1 MPVRVTRQRKPGG
14 VWYAGGTVRVGKEVR
29 EVAEYSTGSRSRAD
43 ADHIAAT
50 RDGEIR
56 REIQD
61 GPAGRA
67 RSIQIIQAID
77 AYLDRPGGVK
87 AYDVARLY
95 GFGQFLGHRPIAY
108 ALPAWQDW
116 LRAHSNLMPATIA
129 RSRATLQ
136 AALNHG
142 AEALSIPPPRLPGVR
157 GAGGV
162 ERVVYLTDDER
173 RRLLASYNAHA
184 ACPVLVL
191 AYQGFRTQEALRMDW
206 RHVAFGRREIVVP
219 AEGTKTGKG
228 RTVPMH
234 AKTDRLLFG
243 MWCAAGKPDSGPVFL
258 SVRGEPYAD
267 TRGRDGGRQG
277 GNSLSRAH
285 ATACA
290 AAGIVG
296 FRVHDWRHDFATRWL
311 MSGGDILTLQRIC
324 GWSSPRMVQRYA
336 TTTADHMAKSL
347 RQIA

>member
-1 MPVRVTRQRKPGG
+1 MPVRVTRQRNG

-87 AYDVARLY
+87 NYDVARLY
-95 GFGQFLGHRPIAY
+95 AFGEVMGHRPISD

-116 LRAHSNLMPATIA
+116 LRSHANLMPATIA

-173 RRLLASYNAHA
+173 RRLLAAYNPHA

-206 RHVAFGRREIVVP
+206 RWVSFRRPTIAIP
-219 AEGTKTGKG
+219 ASGTKTGTG

-234 AKTDRLLFG
+234 PRVEALLFG
-243 MWCAAGKPDSGPVFL
+243 MWCAAGKPDSGTVFL

-277 GNSLSRAH
+277 GNPLTQAH
-285 ATACA
+285 ETACKR
-290 AAGIVG
+290 AGITG

>member
-1 MPVRVTRQRKPGG
+1 MPVRVTRRRGG
-14 VWYAGGTVRVGKEVR
+14 VWYAGGTVRIGKAVT
-29 EVAEYSTGSRSRAD
+29 VVSEYSTGCADRSS
-43 ADHIAAT
+43 ADHVAAS
-50 RDGEIR
+50 RDAEIR
-56 REIQD
+56 REILE

-67 RSIQIIQAID
+67 RSITIAEALT
-77 AYLDRPGGVK
+77 AYIDRPSGVK
-87 AYDVARLY
+87 DYDAARVLD
-95 GFGQFLGHRPIAY
+95 FNRLMGHRPISD

-116 LRAHSNLMPATIA
+116 LRSHSHLMPATIA

-142 AEALSIPPPRLPGVR
+142 SEALSIPAPRLPGVR

-191 AYQGFRTQEALRMDW
+191 AYQGMRTQEALRMDW
-206 RHVAFGRREIVVP
+206 RHVSFRRREIVVP

-243 MWCAAGKPDSGPVFL
+243 MWHAAGKPDSGPVFL

-277 GNSLSRAH
+277 GNPLTQAH
-285 ATACA
+285 ETACRR
-290 AAGIVG
+290 AGVTG
-296 FRVHDWRHDFATRWL
+296 FRVHDWRHDFATRWVT
-311 MSGGDILTLQRIC
+311 SGGDLLTLQRIC

-336 TTTADHMAKSL
+336 TVTADHMAAAVRK
-347 RQIA
+347 IA

>member
-1 MPVRVTRQRKPGG
+1 MPVRVTRRRKPGG
-14 VWYAGGTVRVGKEVR
+14 VWYAGGTVKVGKQSVQ
-29 EVAEYSTGSRSRAD
+29 VAEYSTGCLDRAS
-43 ADHIAAT
+43 ADHVAAS
-50 RDGEIR
+50 RDAEIR
-56 REIQD
+56 REVLE

-67 RSIQIIQAID
+67 RSLTIAEALT
-77 AYLDRPGGVK
+77 AYIDRPGGVK
-87 AYDVARLY
+87 DYDAARVLA
-95 GFGQFLGHRPIAY
+95 FNHAMGHRPISD

-116 LRAHSNLMPATIA
+116 LRSHANLMPATIA

-157 GAGGV
+157 GAGGG

-206 RHVAFGRREIVVP
+206 RWVSFKRRTIAVP
-219 AEGTKTGKG
+219 ASGTKTGTG

-258 SVRGEPYAD
+258 SSRGEPYAD

-277 GNSLSRAH
+277 GNPLSRAH
-285 ATACA
+285 ATACE
-290 AAGIVG
+290 AAGITG
-296 FRVHDWRHDFATRWL
+296 FRVHDWRHSWATQCVR
-311 MSGGDILTLQRIC
+311 R
-324 GWSSPRMVQRYA
+324 GW
-336 TTTADHMAKSL
+336 TF
-347 RQIA
+347 

>member
-1 MPVRVTRQRKPGG
+1 MPVRVTRKRGR
-14 VWYAGGTVRVGKEVR
+14 VWYAAGTVRVGKEVR
-29 EVAEYSTGSRSRAD
+29 EVAEYSTGCADRAAGEHVAAQRD
-43 ADHIAAT
+43 A
-50 RDGEIR
+50 EIR
-56 REIQD
+56 REILE
-61 GPAGRA
+61 GPSGRA
-67 RSIQIIQAID
+67 RSVTIGQALT
-77 AYLDRPGGVK
+77 AYIDRPGGVK
-87 AYDVARLY
+87 DYDKARILDFARSM
-95 GFGQFLGHRPIAY
+95 GGRAMFD

-116 LRAHSNLMPATIA
+116 LRSHSHLMPATIA

-142 AEALSIPPPRLPGVR
+142 AEALSIPAPRLPGVR

-173 RRLLASYNAHA
+173 RRLLSAYNPHA
-184 ACPVLVL
+184 ACPVLIL
-191 AYQGFRTQEALRMDW
+191 AYQGMRTQEALRMDW
-206 RHVAFGRREIVVP
+206 RWVSFKRRTIAVP
-219 AEGTKTGKG
+219 ASGTKTGTG

-234 AKTDRLLFG
+234 PQVEAMLVKL
-243 MWCAAGKPDSGPVFL
+243 WAAADKPTTGPVFL
-258 SVRGEPYAD
+258 SSRGEPYAD

-277 GNSLSRAH
+277 GNPLSRAH
-285 ATACA
+285 ATACE
-290 AAGIVG
+290 AAGIRG

>member
-1 MPVRVTRQRKPGG
+1 MPVRVTRSRGG
-14 VWYAGGTVRVGKEVR
+14 IWYVGGTVRCGEAVAEVS
-29 EVAEYSTGSRSRAD
+29 EYSTGATERRVAED
-43 ADHIAAT
+43 IAQRKNAQVF
-50 RDGEIR
+50 
-56 REIQD
+56 QD
-61 GPAGRA
+61 LLEGNQGRA
-67 RSIQIIQAID
+67 RRRTIAEALF
-77 AYLDRPGGVK
+77 AYVQRPGGVK
-87 AYDVARLY
+87 DYDKARIDD
-95 GFGQFLGHRPIAY
+95 FNEFMGHRPISD

-116 LRAHSNLMPATIA
+116 LRSHSNLMPATIA

-142 AEALSIPPPRLPGVR
+142 AEALSIPAPRLPGVR

-173 RRLLASYNAHA
+173 RRLLASYNPHA

-206 RHVAFGRREIVVP
+206 RWVSFKRRTIAVP
-219 AEGTKTGKG
+219 ASGTKTGTG

-234 AKTDRLLFG
+234 PQVEAMLVKL
-243 MWCAAGKPDSGPVFL
+243 WHAAGTPDAGPVFL
-258 SVRGEPYAD
+258 SSRGEPYAD

-277 GNSLSRAH
+277 GNPLSRAH

-296 FRVHDWRHDFATRWL
+296 FRVHDWRHSWATQCVA
-311 MSGGDILTLQRIC
+311 SGMDLLTLQRLG
-324 GWSSPRMVQRYA
+324 GWSSIRMVARYA
-336 TTTADHMAKSL
+336 TVTADHMAEAL
-347 RQIA
+347 RRIA

>member
-1 MPVRVTRQRKPGG
+1 MPVRVTRQRNG

-87 AYDVARLY
+87 NYDVARLY
-95 GFGQFLGHRPIAY
+95 AFGEVMGHRPISD

-116 LRAHSNLMPATIA
+116 LRSHANLMPATIA

-173 RRLLASYNAHA
+173 RRLLAAYNPHA
-184 ACPVLVL
+184 ACPVLLL
-191 AYQGFRTQEALRMDW
+191 AYQGMRTQEALRLDW
-206 RHVAFGRREIVVP
+206 RHVSLARRTITIP

-234 AKTDRLLFG
+234 DRVDRLLFG
-243 MWCAAGKPDSGPVFL
+243 MWHAAGKPDSGPVFL

-277 GNSLSRAH
+277 GNPLARAH
-285 ATACA
+285 ATACR
-290 AAGIVG
+290 AAGITG
-296 FRVHDWRHDFATRWL
+296 FRVHDWRHAWAVRLVMAGVDLLTVQRL
-311 MSGGDILTLQRIC
+311 GG
-324 GWSSPRMVQRYA
+324 WASVRMVQRYA
-336 TTTADHMAKSL
+336 SVTAGHMAEAMRK
-347 RQIA
+347 IA

>member
-87 AYDVARLY
+87 NYDVARLY
-95 GFGQFLGHRPIAY
+95 AFGQFLGHRPIAE
-108 ALPAWQDW
+108 ATVAWQDW
-116 LRAHSNLMPATIA
+116 LRSHSNLMPATIA

-142 AEALSIPPPRLPGVR
+142 AEALSIPAPRLPGVR

-173 RRLLASYNAHA
+173 RRLLAAYNPHA

-206 RHVAFGRREIVVP
+206 LHVSFKRREIAIP
-219 AEGTKTGKG
+219 ASGTKTKKG

-234 AKTDRLLFG
+234 PRVEEMLARL
-243 MWCAAGKPDSGPVFL
+243 WDAAGEPDRGTVFL
-258 SVRGEPYAD
+258 SVRGQPYAD

-277 GNSLSRAH
+277 GNPLTQAH
-285 ATACA
+285 ETACKR
-290 AAGIVG
+290 AGITG
-296 FRVHDWRHDFATRWL
+296 FRVHDWRHSWATQCVA
-311 MSGGDILTLQRIC
+311 SGMDLLTLQRLG
-324 GWSSPRMVQRYA
+324 GWSSIRMVARYA
-336 TTTADHMAKSL
+336 TVTADHMAKSL

>member
-1 MPVRVTRQRKPGG
+1 MPVRVTRKRGR
-14 VWYAGGTVRVGKEVR
+14 VWYAAGTVRVGKEVR
-29 EVAEYSTGSRSRAD
+29 EVAEYSTGCADRAAGEHVAAQRD
-43 ADHIAAT
+43 A
-50 RDGEIR
+50 EIR
-56 REIQD
+56 REILE
-61 GPAGRA
+61 GPSGRA
-67 RSIQIIQAID
+67 RSVTIGQALT
-77 AYLDRPGGVK
+77 AYIDRPGGVK
-87 AYDVARLY
+87 DYDKARILDFARSM
-95 GFGQFLGHRPIAY
+95 GGRAMFD

-116 LRAHSNLMPATIA
+116 LRSHAALKPATIA

-142 AEALSIPPPRLPGVR
+142 AEALSIPAPRLPGVR

-173 RRLLASYNAHA
+173 RRLLAAYNPHA

-191 AYQGFRTQEALRMDW
+191 AYQGFRTQEALQMDW
-206 RHVAFGRREIVVP
+206 RWVSFRRPTIAIP
-219 AEGTKTGKG
+219 ASGTKTGTG

-234 AKTDRLLFG
+234 PRVEALLFG

-277 GNSLSRAH
+277 GNPLTQAH
-285 ATACA
+285 ETACKR
-290 AAGIVG
+290 AGITG
-296 FRVHDWRHDFATRWL
+296 FRVHDWRHDFATRWVT
-311 MSGGDILTLQRIC
+311 SGGDLLTLQRIC

-336 TTTADHMAKSL
+336 TTTADHMGSSI

>member
-1 MPVRVTRQRKPGG
+1 
-14 VWYAGGTVRVGKEVR
+14 
-29 EVAEYSTGSRSRAD
+29 
-43 ADHIAAT
+43 
-50 RDGEIR
+50 
-56 REIQD
+56 
-61 GPAGRA
+61 
-67 RSIQIIQAID
+67 
-77 AYLDRPGGVK
+77 
-87 AYDVARLY
+87 
-95 GFGQFLGHRPIAY
+95 
-108 ALPAWQDW
+108 
-116 LRAHSNLMPATIA
+116 
-129 RSRATLQ
+129 
-136 AALNHG
+136 
-142 AEALSIPPPRLPGVR
+142 
-157 GAGGV
+157 V

-173 RRLLASYNAHA
+173 RRLLAAYNPHA

-206 RHVAFGRREIVVP
+206 RWVSFRRPTIAIP
-219 AEGTKTGKG
+219 ASGTKTGTG

-234 AKTDRLLFG
+234 PRVEALLFG
-243 MWCAAGKPDSGPVFL
+243 MWCAAGKPDSGTVFL

-277 GNSLSRAH
+277 GNPLTQAH
-285 ATACA
+285 ETACKR
-290 AAGIVG
+290 AGITG